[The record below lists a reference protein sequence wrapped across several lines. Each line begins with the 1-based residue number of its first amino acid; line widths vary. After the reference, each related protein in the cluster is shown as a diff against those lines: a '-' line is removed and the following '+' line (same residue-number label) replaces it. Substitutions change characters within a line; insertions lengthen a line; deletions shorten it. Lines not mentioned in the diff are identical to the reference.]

1 MEPLLSI
8 LKKTTD
14 YFRKHGVENPKLD
27 AELLIAHVLKFNR
40 MQLYLSYERPME
52 MQVLDELRPLMKRRA
67 NREPIQYIFG
77 KESFVD
83 FELKVDSRALI
94 PRPETEELIE
104 LIVGAERTNK
114 DLHILDLGTGTGAIA
129 CALARHYPAAKVM
142 ATDVATDTLA
152 LAKENVELLE
162 LGNQITLLQ
171 SDWFESIEHTFDI
184 IVSNPPY
191 LSDAE
196 LNEIEPEVAKHEPRR
211 ALSSGASGL
220 ECIEIL
226 LSNAAKFLN
235 PEGVMYL
242 EVGADQRSSIIRLA
256 DSTQGISCEFFQDL
270 NQKDRFV
277 KIIRIVSLE
286 NQ

>member
-8 LKKTTD
+8 LRKTTD
-14 YFRKHGVENPKLD
+14 YLQKHGVENPKLD
-27 AELLIAHVLKFNR
+27 AELLIAHVLKCNR
-40 MQLYLSYERPME
+40 MQLYLSYERPMQA
-52 MQVLDELRPLMKRRA
+52 QVLDELRPLMKRRA

-104 LIVGAERTNK
+104 LIVGVDSTSK

-129 CALARHYPAAKVM
+129 CALARHYPAAKVV
-142 ATDVATDTLA
+142 ATDVEPETLA
-152 LAKENVELLE
+152 LAKENVQLLE
-162 LGNQITLLQ
+162 LSSRITLLQ
-171 SDWFESIEHTFDI
+171 SDWFEHIEHTFDI

-211 ALSSGASGL
+211 ALSSGVSGL

-242 EVGADQRSSIIRLA
+242 EVGADQSFSIIRLA
-256 DSTQGISCEFFQDL
+256 GSTPGISCEIIKDL

-277 KIIRIVSLE
+277 KIMRIVS
-286 NQ
+286 